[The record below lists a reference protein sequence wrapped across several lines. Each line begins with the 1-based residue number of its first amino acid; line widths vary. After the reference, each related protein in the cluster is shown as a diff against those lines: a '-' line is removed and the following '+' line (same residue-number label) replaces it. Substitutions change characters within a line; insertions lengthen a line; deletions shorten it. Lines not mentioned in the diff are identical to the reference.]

1 MSYSIRFSEVKSW
14 RRLFREQMN
23 ECTQSL
29 RKVPGMEWASP
40 TPRARGSLLGAL
52 LRDDAGRCPGGLL
65 GVLSGTRL
73 LGFPEGA
80 ILRSQSPAPLLPL
93 LGTASP
99 FPPHQGLFV
108 LYITCHFLREAFLD
122 SFGCSLNTMS
132 LSSKA
137 LEGYPFTCVSSPCL
151 LVFLRHRLPVFRV
164 LPPPPRTPFSAE
176 HSGPGESF
184 HSLAAGQGMCAECWL
199 SH

>member
-1 MSYSIRFSEVKSW
+1 MNAHRAFEKCQERSGHLRLPAHGAPSLGLSSE
-14 RRLFREQMN
+14 
-23 ECTQSL
+23 T
-29 RKVPGMEWASP
+29 
-40 TPRARGSLLGAL
+40 TPAAVLGASSVSSQE
-52 LRDDAGRCPGGLL
+52 PGF
-65 GVLSGTRL
+65 SG
-73 LGFPEGA
+73 
-80 ILRSQSPAPLLPL
+80 
-93 LGTASP
+93 
-99 FPPHQGLFV
+99 
-108 LYITCHFLREAFLD
+108 FLRAQYSVHRALHPCCLCWEQPHRFLPSKAYSFSTSHVTSSGKPAFLD